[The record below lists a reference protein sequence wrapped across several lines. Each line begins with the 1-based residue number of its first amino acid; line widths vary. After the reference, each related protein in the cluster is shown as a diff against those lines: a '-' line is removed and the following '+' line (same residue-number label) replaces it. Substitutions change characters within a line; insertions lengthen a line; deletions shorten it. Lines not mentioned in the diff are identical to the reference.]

1 MRQVTAPGRWAYAV
15 SGLVVIAAIAI
26 PGGRLIIRAGAHSDQ
41 LTAVP
46 TRTVSIAQRVTSVS
60 VRSLGTI
67 ISVTGGPVNRVQI
80 TEAIR
85 YTDGGPVPGR
95 DPVRQSL
102 SNGRL
107 SLDDQACAPSLCDVG
122 FSLTVPED
130 VAVTASS
137 EGGPMVVSG
146 VAAASLDSGSG
157 LVHAWN
163 IRGALIVNSDSGPI
177 MVSGIGGANLDSG
190 GGPIGV
196 TGARGPLTVS
206 TAGGALTLDGLSGPL
221 NANTGG
227 GPVLARDVAAVTA
240 TVDTE
245 GGDASIGFTTAPQAV
260 TVNSGGGMARIGFA
274 AAPRSVTVSTAGGPA
289 VLVVPGGPYAL
300 TANAVGGAQ
309 RVSIPISLAANR
321 TISVTTGGGSL
332 LIEPGTGLTQGRV
345 PPLPRTPTPPG
356 AQPVPAVPLCRDGV
370 RAGAGGV
377 AWGRSG

>member
-1 MRQVTAPGRWAYAV
+1 MRQVTVPGRWAYAV

-26 PGGRLIIRAGAHSDQ
+26 PGCRLIIRAGAHSDQ

-46 TRTVSIAQRVTSVS
+46 TRTVTIAQRVTSVS
-60 VRSLGTI
+60 VQSLGTLI
-67 ISVTGGPVNRVQI
+67 RVTGGLVNHVQV

-85 YTDGGPVPGR
+85 YTDGGPVPGLA
-95 DPVRQSL
+95 PVRQSL

-107 SLDDQACAPSLCDVG
+107 SLDDQACAPSLCDVS

-137 EGGPMVVSG
+137 EGGPVIVSG
-146 VAAASLDSGSG
+146 VAAAS
-157 LVHAWN
+157 
-163 IRGALIVNSDSGPI
+163 
-177 MVSGIGGANLDSG
+177 LDSG

-245 GGDASIGFTTAPQAV
+245 GGGASIGFTTAPQAV
-260 TVNSGGGMARIGFA
+260 TVNTGGGMARIGFA
-274 AAPRSVTVSTAGGPA
+274 AAPRSVTVSTGGGPA

-300 TANAVGGAQ
+300 TASAVGGAE
-309 RVSIPISLAANR
+309 RVSIPVSLAASR

-332 LIEPGTGLTQGRV
+332 LVEPGTGLPQGRV
-345 PPLPRTPTPPG
+345 PPLPRAFP
-356 AQPVPAVPLCRDGV
+356 
-370 RAGAGGV
+370 
-377 AWGRSG
+377 

>member
-46 TRTVSIAQRVTSVS
+46 TRTVTIAQRVTSVS
-60 VRSLGTI
+60 VRSVDALI
-67 ISVTGGPVNRVQI
+67 RVTGGSVNHVHI
-80 TEAIR
+80 TEVIR
-85 YTDGGPVPGR
+85 YTDGGPVPGLA
-95 DPVRQSL
+95 PVRQSL

-107 SLDDQACAPSLCDVG
+107 SLDDLACAPSICDVS
-122 FSLTVPED
+122 FALTVPED
-130 VAVTASS
+130 VAVTALSG
-137 EGGPMVVSG
+137 GGPVVVSG

-163 IRGALIVNSDSGPI
+163 IRGALIVNSYSGPI
-177 MVSGIGGANLDSG
+177 MVSGIAGANLDSG

-196 TGARGPLTVS
+196 TGACGPLTVS

-245 GGDASIGFTTAPQAV
+245 GGGASIGFTTAPQAV
-260 TVNSGGGMARIGFA
+260 TVNTGGGMARIGFA
-274 AAPRSVTVSTAGGPA
+274 AAPRSVTVGTGDGPA
-289 VLVVPGGPYAL
+289 VLVLPGGPYAL
-300 TANAVGGAQ
+300 TASAVGGAE
-309 RVSIPISLAANR
+309 RVSIPVSLAASR
-321 TISVTTGGGSL
+321 TISVTTGGASL
-332 LIEPGTGLTQGRV
+332 LIEPGTGLPRGRV
-345 PPLPRTPTPPG
+345 PPRPPAPPAPPG
-356 AQPVPAVPLCRDGV
+356 
-370 RAGAGGV
+370 
-377 AWGRSG
+377 